1 MGHPILQFGK
11 TNRHT
16 LLYMQVVSS
25 MYIKVKGNVFPKLSP
40 DWFCTNI

>member
-11 TNRHT
+11 TNKHT
-16 LLYMQVVSS
+16 LLCMQVISS
-25 MYIKVKGNVFPKLSP
+25 MYIKVKGNVFPKISP

>member
-11 TNRHT
+11 TNKYT
-16 LLYMQVVSS
+16 LLCMQVIIF